1 MTDFVCYVYTKGFLQ
16 YLESTGELKKGRTEV
31 AIAGDLRPSTDRIMQ
46 AVRRGAADMGYTP
59 VNCGKIPSPAV
70 ALYGI
75 VNHVPSIMVTGSHIP
90 ADRNGI
96 KFNKSSGEILKSDE
110 AGIRQQSVSIDDNL
124 FKDKKS
130 FSSSFDEQWNLS
142 NTAQHMYVRRY
153 LGTFPDDCLK
163 GKCIGVYQHSS
174 VGRDIIL
181 EIVKGLGADTVALER
196 SDTFIPVDT
205 EAIRPEDIE
214 LAAKWA
220 AEDSYDAIISTDGD
234 SDRPLIADEKGHW
247 LRGDVGGIL
256 CAKYLGAD
264 SVSTPVS
271 CNSAVEKS
279 VYFKSVNRTKIGSP
293 YVIESMVEASRSGAK
308 VVIGYE
314 ANGGFLTN
322 SDIPMFG
329 KSLKALPTRDAVIL
343 HLCIILLAVQ
353 EGKKLSELTASLPE
367 RYTASNRLKNF
378 PQDESKYI
386 LELFHSG
393 DEAKDQAKA
402 TDVFGELCGICSGID
417 RTDGVRMTFDSD
429 EIVHLRPSGNAPEF
443 RCYNE
448 AASANRVV
456 TLNSECMKILTN
468 LMPNSNQT
476 Q

>member
-1 MTDFVCYVYTKGFLQ
+1 
-16 YLESTGELKKGRTEV
+16 
-31 AIAGDLRPSTDRIMQ
+31 
-46 AVRRGAADMGYTP
+46 
-59 VNCGKIPSPAV
+59 
-70 ALYGI
+70 
-75 VNHVPSIMVTGSHIP
+75 
-90 ADRNGI
+90 
-96 KFNKSSGEILKSDE
+96 
-110 AGIRQQSVSIDDNL
+110 
-124 FKDKKS
+124 
-130 FSSSFDEQWNLS
+130 
-142 NTAQHMYVRRY
+142 
-153 LGTFPDDCLK
+153 
-163 GKCIGVYQHSS
+163 
-174 VGRDIIL
+174 
-181 EIVKGLGADTVALER
+181 
-196 SDTFIPVDT
+196 
-205 EAIRPEDIE
+205 
-214 LAAKWA
+214 
-220 AEDSYDAIISTDGD
+220 
-234 SDRPLIADEKGHW
+234 
-247 LRGDVGGIL
+247 
-256 CAKYLGAD
+256 
-264 SVSTPVS
+264 
-271 CNSAVEKS
+271 
-279 VYFKSVNRTKIGSP
+279 
-293 YVIESMVEASRSGAK
+293 
-308 VVIGYE
+308 
-314 ANGGFLTN
+314 
-322 SDIPMFG
+322 MFG

-476 Q
+476 